1 MTLHHI
7 TANRHA
13 RKAWQWLGKARE
25 TRRAASYE
33 TNDGIREL
41 MLQSMRSQ
49 VLAARF
55 TMHTAIM
62 YREMEGRLMP
72 IKPHET
78 QGYSQYGAQM
88 GRHTGPAPS
97 TEGARWSLQRVRID
111 QGGYD
116 PGGAYWEIG
125 APLYWANDSETDV
138 YFRARNREAA
148 KAHIRTEFDPLAKFY
163 R

>member
-33 TNDGIREL
+33 RNEDLREL
-41 MLQSMRSQ
+41 MLQSARSQ

-62 YREMEGRLMP
+62 YRDMDGRL
-72 IKPHET
+72 
-78 QGYSQYGAQM
+78 
-88 GRHTGPAPS
+88 
-97 TEGARWSLQRVRID
+97 
-111 QGGYD
+111 
-116 PGGAYWEIG
+116 
-125 APLYWANDSETDV
+125 
-138 YFRARNREAA
+138 
-148 KAHIRTEFDPLAKFY
+148 
-163 R
+163 